1 MAETTPD
8 VITLSGVV
16 VVVLVNYLREH
27 QAWGWMRMVQGSA
40 SLKGVPGVVFAK
52 VMGSG
57 HGGGFGRSHSSGPLW
72 RQCLAAR
79 QLL

>member
-27 QAWGWMRMVQGSA
+27 QAWGWMRMVQGGSYCRQVDQGA
-40 SLKGVPGVVFAK
+40 SHQRLLQQR
-52 VMGSG
+52 
-57 HGGGFGRSHSSGPLW
+57 HG
-72 RQCLAAR
+72 QCPR
-79 QLL
+79 G